1 MELSAQ
7 IRKVWKLSVPAIL
20 TQITTIVMQYI
31 DSAMVGKLGAGAS
44 AAIGLVASS
53 TWLLGGL
60 ISALSVGF
68 SVQIAQY
75 IGAGEPQRAR
85 QVLKHSLVTA
95 LVFSVLLLAVAAGI
109 SGYLPA
115 WLGGEAVIQKDAT
128 AYFFVYALSI
138 PFLQMN
144 SLAASCLQC
153 SGNMVTPS
161 ILNSLMCILDVAF
174 NAIFIPMYGVQGAA
188 IGTALSVVVIS
199 LIMLWFCCLRSD
211 SLRLDRKEHCPL
223 DTQILKRALRI
234 GLPVGGEQVA
244 MCGAMVASTAIIAP
258 LGTIAIA
265 AHSFAI
271 TAESLCYM
279 PGYGVGSAATTVVG
293 QSMGA
298 KEYKLAKRYG
308 NICIGFG
315 ATLMG
320 LTGIVMFIA
329 CPLVFRM
336 LTPDPQVRELA
347 EQVLRIGLLS
357 EPLFAA
363 SIAASGALRG
373 AEDTLVP
380 SILNLLSIWV
390 VRLGL
395 ALILVPLWGLHGM
408 WVAMLVELWVRGL
421 LLLYRQ
427 HTSKYY
433 KQ

>member
-1 MELSAQ
+1 MGIIKNTDLSAQ

-68 SVQIAQY
+68 SVQIAQH
-75 IGAGEPQRAR
+75 IGADQPEKAR

-95 LVFSVLLLAVAAGI
+95 LVFSSLLLAGAAGI
-109 SGYLPA
+109 SGYLPV
-115 WLGGEAVIQKDAT
+115 WLGGEPAIQGDAS
-128 AYFFVYALSI
+128 AYFLIYALSI
-138 PFLQMN
+138 PFQQMN

-161 ILNSLMCILDVAF
+161 ILNSLMCVLDVIF
-174 NAIFIPMYGVQGAA
+174 NAIFIPLYGVRGAS

-211 SLRLDRKEHCPL
+211 SLRLDRKERCPL
-223 DTQILKRALRI
+223 DGQILKRALRI

-279 PGYGVGSAATTVVG
+279 PG
-293 QSMGA
+293 
-298 KEYKLAKRYG
+298 
-308 NICIGFG
+308 
-315 ATLMG
+315 
-320 LTGIVMFIA
+320 
-329 CPLVFRM
+329 
-336 LTPDPQVRELA
+336 
-347 EQVLRIGLLS
+347 
-357 EPLFAA
+357 
-363 SIAASGALRG
+363 
-373 AEDTLVP
+373 
-380 SILNLLSIWV
+380 
-390 VRLGL
+390 
-395 ALILVPLWGLHGM
+395 
-408 WVAMLVELWVRGL
+408 
-421 LLLYRQ
+421 
-427 HTSKYY
+427 
-433 KQ
+433 